1 MAGRICRRVKVL
13 SPAELFFVKISK
25 KIGGF
30 WDLGVFGIFHFT
42 SPAGRRRVAPCENV
56 CFCGGIR
63 VYMC

>member
-1 MAGRICRRVKVL
+1 VL